1 MSAMLREASSFSSM
15 DLDAE
20 GIGALPVR
28 GAPRRRKSTVERL
41 TSSVAASFG
50 VDVDEDAAYDGAA
63 RGQSPLAEDDGE
75 AFCAIG
81 EAAAMLL
88 QSLRWFMPFGGSGP
102 LAEQRD
108 LGDDCASEVS
118 GDSEAGAA
126 SHFRSGMMT
135 AFTLPAGDSFV
146 H

>member
-1 MSAMLREASSFSSM
+1 MGPVGPLDRESTRLQRASRLRIEV
-15 DLDAE
+15 
-20 GIGALPVR
+20 GP
-28 GAPRRRKSTVERL
+28 
-41 TSSVAASFG
+41 
-50 VDVDEDAAYDGAA
+50 